1 MTDTGMRDAVAPV
14 LRGGRPSTWAYRDVS
29 ADRDDPRGWA
39 ESTATATIDELVAR
53 GAPEADAE
61 AIADELIEPPG
72 VAAPVSRYVLVQDGE
87 VVVSEVLPGPAKAS
101 DRIGHGLV
109 PDVLPLVAHRPLDL
123 TFLVVEVGRDGGGFR
138 VYRFGHGEVQSEQQL
153 QGRTDTLHKIRGGGW
168 AHKRM
173 QSHTEE
179 LWRQNVGELGAA
191 IDATVRRTSAG
202 LVVVAGDIR
211 ARQLLELELSEET
224 RAMLSVVPSDTRA
237 PDAADDALV
246 SQVEVALARIVAQRV
261 HDSLDLLRARLGRG
275 DGTAVD
281 RLGEVVTALASAQV
295 DTLLL
300 DPDAFDDRTLLAL
313 GDVPW
318 VASAPEGALDA
329 EVLGELPAA
338 SALARAALLT
348 DARVVLASAGSLPGD
363 GGIGALLRWPVG
375 PPTPGG
381 GGGGGGDAG

>member
-1 MTDTGMRDAVAPV
+1 MSDAEVRQSVAPV

-29 ADRDDPRGWA
+29 ADRGDPRGWA
-39 ESTATATIDELVAR
+39 ESIATATVDELVAL
-53 GAPEADAE
+53 GAPRADAE
-61 AIADELIEPPG
+61 VVADELVEPPG
-72 VAAPVSRYVLVQDGE
+72 VPAPVSRWVLVQDGQ
-87 VVVSEVLPGPAKAS
+87 VVLSEVLPGPAKAP
-101 DRIGHGLV
+101 DQIGHGPV
-109 PDVLPLVAHRPLDL
+109 PDVLPLLAHRPLDL
-123 TFLVVEVGRDGGGFR
+123 TFLVVEVGRDGGGYR
-138 VYRFGHGEVQSEQQL
+138 VYRFGHGEVQDEQQV
-153 QGRTDTLHKIRGGGW
+153 QGRTDTLHKIQGGGW

-224 RAMLSVVPSDTRA
+224 KEVLSVVPTDTRA

-261 HDSLDLLRARLGRG
+261 HDSLDLLRAHLGRG
-275 DGTAVD
+275 DGTAVS
-281 RLGEVVTALASAQV
+281 RLGEVVAALASAQV

-300 DPDAFDDRTLLAL
+300 DPSALDDRILLVL
-313 GDVPW
+313 GDAPW
-318 VASAPEGALDA
+318 VASAPEEALDA

-348 DARVVLASAGSLPGD
+348 DARVVLASTGSLPGAS
-363 GGIGALLRWPVG
+363 GVAALLRWPVG
-375 PPTPGG
+375 PATPGR
-381 GGGGGGDAG
+381 GDAG

>member
-1 MTDTGMRDAVAPV
+1 MSDAEVRQSVAPV

-29 ADRDDPRGWA
+29 ADRGDPRGWA
-39 ESTATATIDELVAR
+39 ESIATATVDELVAL
-53 GAPEADAE
+53 GAPRADAE
-61 AIADELIEPPG
+61 VVADELVEPPG
-72 VAAPVSRYVLVQDGE
+72 VPAPVSRWVLVQDGQ
-87 VVVSEVLPGPAKAS
+87 VVLSEVLPGPAKAS
-101 DRIGHGLV
+101 DQLGHGPV
-109 PDVLPLVAHRPLDL
+109 PDVLPLLAHRPLDL
-123 TFLVVEVGRDGGGFR
+123 TFLVVEVGRDGGGYR
-138 VYRFGHGEVQSEQQL
+138 VYRFGHGEVQDEQQV
-153 QGRTDTLHKIRGGGW
+153 QGRTDTLHKIQGGGW

-224 RAMLSVVPSDTRA
+224 KEVLSVVPTDTRA

-261 HDSLDLLRARLGRG
+261 HDSLDLLRAHLGRG
-275 DGTAVD
+275 DGTAVS
-281 RLGEVVTALASAQV
+281 RLGEVVAALASAQV

-300 DPDAFDDRTLLAL
+300 DPSALDDRILLVL
-313 GDVPW
+313 GDAPW
-318 VASAPEGALDA
+318 VASAPEEALDA

-348 DARVVLASAGSLPGD
+348 DARVVLASTGSLPGAS
-363 GGIGALLRWPVG
+363 GVAALLRWPVG
-375 PPTPGG
+375 PATPGR
-381 GGGGGGDAG
+381 GDAG

>member
-1 MTDTGMRDAVAPV
+1 MSDAEVRHSVAPV
-14 LRGGRPSTWAYRDVS
+14 LRGGRLSTWAYRDVS

-39 ESTATATIDELVAR
+39 ESTATATVDELVAL
-53 GAPEADAE
+53 GAPRADAE
-61 AIADELIEPPG
+61 AVADELIEPPG
-72 VAAPVSRYVLVQDGE
+72 VAAPVSRWVLVQDGE
-87 VVVSEVLPGPAKAS
+87 VVLSEVLLGPAKAP
-101 DRIGHGLV
+101 DQIGHGPV
-109 PDVLPLVAHRPLDL
+109 PDVLPLLAHRPLDL
-123 TFLVVEVGRDGGGFR
+123 TFLVVEVGRDGGGYR
-138 VYRFGHGEVQSEQQL
+138 VYRFGYGEVQDEQQV

-224 RAMLSVVPSDTRA
+224 KAVLSVVPTDTRA

-261 HDSLDLLRARLGRG
+261 HDSLDLLRTHLGRG
-275 DGTAVD
+275 DGTAVS
-281 RLGEVVTALASAQV
+281 RLGEVVAALASAQV

-300 DPDAFDDRTLLAL
+300 DPSALDDRILLVL
-313 GDVPW
+313 GDAPW
-318 VASAPEGALDA
+318 VASAPEEALDA

-348 DARVVLASAGSLPGD
+348 DARVVLASTGSLPGAS
-363 GGIGALLRWPVG
+363 GVAALLRWPVG
-375 PPTPGG
+375 PATPGRD
-381 GGGGGGDAG
+381 DAG